1 MDPFASVSRKNVSE
15 EFVIFGN
22 SVSTVG
28 MKRISR
34 GFRLLVCSLL
44 MGTVAW
50 VLVGCGP
57 SVRQE
62 SDEGNSPERI
72 VVQLDWVAEPEHGGF
87 YQAEA
92 LGYFV
97 EEGLDVELVQGG
109 ANAFV
114 HQKVATNQAQF
125 GQADSTNT
133 LLAVAQGLP
142 LLNIAAVFQHDPSVL
157 MLHASNPIS
166 RFEELDGQTIMARPE
181 WAFLA
186 FLKQKYG
193 VRINIIPQ
201 SFGLAQF
208 LADPGFIQQGFYI
221 AEPFFIEREGV
232 TPKFLYAWDSGFD
245 AYTVVIGNRDF
256 IEHHPETTRAFL
268 RAYIRGYRS
277 YITGDPE
284 PAHQLMLAI
293 NPKVTPEFLAY
304 SRQMIIDENL
314 ATGPGGRADAI
325 GTISQERFETQ
336 IEQLEGL
343 GILEEDKVEAAEAM
357 SADYLPVM
365 DLE

>member
-1 MDPFASVSRKNVSE
+1 MTRNLSGP
-15 EFVIFGN
+15 
-22 SVSTVG
+22 
-28 MKRISR
+28 
-34 GFRLLVCSLL
+34 RLVFCSLM
-44 MGTVAW
+44 MGW
-50 VLVGCGP
+50 VVLTLTGCG
-57 SVRQE
+57 SSATDE
-62 SDEGNSPERI
+62 SGDEKAPDRI

-92 LGYFV
+92 LGFFV
-97 EEGLDVELVQGG
+97 EEGLKVDLVQGG

-157 MLHASNPIS
+157 MLHESNPIDS
-166 RFEELDGQTIMARPE
+166 FEELDGQTIMARPE

-193 VRINIIPQ
+193 IRFNIIPQ

-208 LADPGFIQQGFYI
+208 MADPGFIQQGFYI
-221 AEPFFIEREGV
+221 AEPFFIERAGM

-245 AYTVVIGNRDF
+245 AYTVLIGNRNF
-256 IEHHPETTRAFL
+256 IERHPETTRAFL

-277 YITGDPE
+277 YITEDPQ
-284 PAHQLMLAI
+284 PAHDLMLAI

-304 SRQMIIDENL
+304 SRQMIIGEDL
-314 ATGPGGRADAI
+314 ATGPGGRADGIGAI
-325 GTISQERFETQ
+325 SRERFETQ
-336 IEQLEGL
+336 IEQLEDL
-343 GILEEDKVEAAEAM
+343 GILEPGSVSASEAM
-357 SADYLPVM
+357 SADYLPISSQ
-365 DLE
+365 E